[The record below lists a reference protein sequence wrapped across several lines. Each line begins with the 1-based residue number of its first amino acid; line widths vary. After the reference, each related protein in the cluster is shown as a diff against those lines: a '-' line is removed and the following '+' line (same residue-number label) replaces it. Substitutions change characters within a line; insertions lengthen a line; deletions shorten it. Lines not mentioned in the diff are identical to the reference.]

1 MYISNNEVLLRLIL
15 TTVLGGLIGIEREYH
30 NRPAGLRTHILVS
43 LVSTLIMIVGID
55 IHERNGG
62 TDPTRLAAQVVSGIG
77 FLGAGTIIRTGSSIK
92 GLTTAATLWANA
104 GIGLAVGAGFYYAS
118 VLSVVIVLVT
128 LFVLSKIEQLFND
141 FKSITIT
148 AKLVNRPDAT
158 IPLSQA
164 LIKSGAVV
172 RKIRVD
178 KNAEDPKK
186 PFTEVIYK
194 INLTDDADL
203 ELLKE
208 NLKNVDTVIELTYQG
223 KSLVSQEDNDL
234 YKNVKR

>member
-1 MYISNNEVLLRLIL
+1 MYISNNEILVRLIL
-15 TTVLGGLIGIEREYH
+15 TTILGGLIGIEREYH

-128 LFVLSKIEQLFND
+128 LFLLSKIELLFND

-148 AKLVNRPDAT
+148 AKLINSPDAT
-158 IPLSQA
+158 IPSL
-164 LIKSGAVV
+164 
-172 RKIRVD
+172 
-178 KNAEDPKK
+178 K
-186 PFTEVIYK
+186 PL
-194 INLTDDADL
+194 LTPEQL
-203 ELLKE
+203 
-208 NLKNVDTVIELTYQG
+208 
-223 KSLVSQEDNDL
+223 
-234 YKNVKR
+234 

>member
-1 MYISNNEVLLRLIL
+1 MYISNNEVILRLIL

-43 LVSTLIMIVGID
+43 LVSTLIMIVGIE
-55 IHERNGG
+55 IHEKNGG

-128 LFVLSKIEQLFND
+128 LFVLSKIENFLND
-141 FKSITIT
+141 VKSITVT
-148 AKLVNRPDAT
+148 AKLLNQPDAT

-164 LIKSGAVV
+164 LIDSGAIV

-178 KNAEDPKK
+178 KNAEDPKE

-194 INLTDDADL
+194 INLSDDADL
-203 ELLKE
+203 DLLKE
-208 NLKNVDTVIELTYQG
+208 NIKKVETVIELNYQG
-223 KSLVSQEDNDL
+223 ESLVSPDENDM
-234 YKNVKR
+234 YMNVKK